1 MKGGTAEDE
10 WSCWGEKGYNSP
22 ERLRSG
28 AHRKDTEG
36 LMIRSHRILKAAT
49 EWSGCS
55 FLKDHSVWSCRPDCF
70 YHCLLLS
77 LLLPRNTMELPEHNP
92 GPAILLVLFPW
103 LYFSIQYHSLHLFP
117 LGHWTALSVLYWEPL
132 TSICFRDDWGFS
144 CVERPT
150 FPHPSTQGLSHIYNW
165 LLHQYLQMEWM
176 EPDTQI
182 PTENGLTVS
191 VRKCCCMGWN
201 RVTIGNMDGC
211 LLRGHCWTKGITAM
225 DWQEVTLPESLRQDL
240 LTGHTVLGG
249 LPKFLFMPIKMFDS
263 VFPQDAFLT
272 QSV

>member
-1 MKGGTAEDE
+1 ME
-10 WSCWGEKGYNSP
+10 WLLILEGSLSLKLQTWLFLSLPSALSVAAYEHH
-22 ERLRSG
+22 G
-28 AHRKDTEG
+28 APWTQPRA
-36 LMIRSHRILKAAT
+36 SHLV
-49 EWSGCS
+49 S
-55 FLKDHSVWSCRPDCF
+55 FVPVT
-70 YHCLLLS
+70 LLLYTV
-77 LLLPRNTMELPEHNP
+77 P
-92 GPAILLVLFPW
+92 LFA
-103 LYFSIQYHSLHLFP
+103 FP

-132 TSICFRDDWGFS
+132 TSICSRDDWGFS